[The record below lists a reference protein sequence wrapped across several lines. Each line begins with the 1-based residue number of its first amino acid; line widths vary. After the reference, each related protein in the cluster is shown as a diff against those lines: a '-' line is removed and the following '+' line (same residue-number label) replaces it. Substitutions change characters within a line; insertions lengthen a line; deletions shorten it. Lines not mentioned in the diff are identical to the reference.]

1 MKEYKLG
8 YIINGYIIEVIA
20 KTKQDKINSFLKLLS
35 LLDFEDDNDIIA
47 SKVDERCVE
56 LYIIKTSEDI
66 KKEFERIFNTK
77 TIDLTNFRN
86 FIESGSNLCNVKFL
100 KVMER
105 FFELFDYELYFSY
118 DDKEFG
124 QISRM
129 ISLVGLV
136 DDKDHYKELARSLV
150 GNTKVMNFVLKSSL
164 VDFKEVIHKNKEYK
178 LIDKIED

>member
-1 MKEYKLG
+1 
-8 YIINGYIIEVIA
+8 
-20 KTKQDKINSFLKLLS
+20 
-35 LLDFEDDNDIIA
+35 
-47 SKVDERCVE
+47 
-56 LYIIKTSEDI
+56 
-66 KKEFERIFNTK
+66 
-77 TIDLTNFRN
+77 
-86 FIESGSNLCNVKFL
+86 
-100 KVMER
+100 MER

-150 GNTKVMNFVLKSSL
+150 GNTKVMKFVLKSSL